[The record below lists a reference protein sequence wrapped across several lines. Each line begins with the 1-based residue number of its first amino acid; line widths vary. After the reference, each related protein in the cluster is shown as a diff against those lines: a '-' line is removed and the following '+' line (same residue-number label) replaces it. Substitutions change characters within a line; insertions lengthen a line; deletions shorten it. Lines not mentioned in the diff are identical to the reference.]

1 MTTELQSLKAH
12 VIDIISNSFA
22 EAGTFEV
29 QNSQGGV
36 EGTLTLQEV
45 STLVESCSTW
55 QELHN
60 LVLKD
65 WMMEDVYEGLED
77 FISEFV

>member
-1 MTTELQSLKAH
+1 MKTELKELKELVAA
-12 VIDIISNSFA
+12 IIANNFA
-22 EAGTFEV
+22 EEGTFEV

-45 STLVESCSTW
+45 SALVEGCSTR

-65 WMMEDVYEGLED
+65 WMMADVYDGLED